1 MRYVPRLAVAVMR
14 HVSARPSSAR
24 AVYVMLRVW
33 RSVKVD
39 PSVTTYWSVSTL
51 VLSLVGKYT
60 SLKTPSAT
68 VNQTLERVLR
78 AVPTQSLRARSK
90 CESAPGTSVAGAAD
104 AVAGNVA
111 TTSAAAAAASRRP
124 FIRSSSKPLGPA
136 RRYHGVG
143 HHRHGG
149 IAPVQRD
156 HAPAGVRGGAAQV
169 EAVDRRARRQPV
181 LPHLIG
187 RHLALEDV
195 AAGQPDARLDVGRP
209 EYLVGEQLVREAGRE
224 AVDEAD
230 EVLRHLLAAAVPR
243 PLGELVGRVLAEDAE
258 QVAAVRRRRRV
269 VAGLDVDLAERDG
282 RLAPGAALER
292 LLRLVEAAGAVD
304 GRPRGPRLAGGGR
317 PLRQRAERG
326 VELDHRAADLPGLQ
340 AGAVVRRHVLA
351 FEQPQRDLG
360 VGVADHRARAD
371 ERAVLEPHALPR
383 HDLGH
388 RHAAGELGAGLACR
402 VGDREADHAH
412 AALDV
417 APDRPPAVQVA
428 LVVHELD
435 RRRAGVL
442 RPAVG
447 GDDRLA

>member
-90 CESAPGTSVAGAAD
+90 CESAPGPSVAGAAD

-124 FIRSSSKPLGPA
+124 FIRPSSKPLGPA

-143 HHRHGG
+143 HPRHGG

-169 EAVDRRARRQPV
+169 QALDRGARRQPV

-187 RHLALEDV
+187 RDLALEDV
-195 AAGQPDARLDVGRP
+195 AARQADARLDVGRP
-209 EYLVGEQLVREAGRE
+209 EDLAMLDAAPEPGGEALEQ
-224 AVDEAD
+224 VDE
-230 EVLRHLLAAAVPR
+230 LAGHV
-243 PLGELVGRVLAEDAE
+243 
-258 QVAAVRRRRRV
+258 VAALV
-269 VAGLDVDLAERDG
+269 
-282 RLAPGAALER
+282 PGA
-292 LLRLVEAAGAVD
+292 V
-304 GRPRGPRLAGGGR
+304 
-317 PLRQRAERG
+317 
-326 VELDHRAADLPGLQ
+326 
-340 AGAVVRRHVLA
+340 
-351 FEQPQRDLG
+351 
-360 VGVADHRARAD
+360 
-371 ERAVLEPHALPR
+371 
-383 HDLGH
+383 
-388 RHAAGELGAGLACR
+388 
-402 VGDREADHAH
+402 
-412 AALDV
+412 
-417 APDRPPAVQVA
+417 
-428 LVVHELD
+428 
-435 RRRAGVL
+435 
-442 RPAVG
+442 
-447 GDDRLA
+447 

>member
-78 AVPTQSLRARSK
+78 AVPTQSLRDRSK
-90 CESAPGTSVAGAAD
+90 CESAPGPSVAGAAD
-104 AVAGNVA
+104 AVAGGVA
-111 TTSAAAAAASRRP
+111 PTSAAAAAASRRP
-124 FIRSSSKPLGPA
+124 FIRSSSKALGPA

-149 IAPVQRD
+149 VAPVQRD
-156 HAPAGVRGGAAQV
+156 HAAAGVRRGAAQV
-169 EAVDRRARRQPV
+169 QALDRGARRQPV

-187 RHLALEDV
+187 RDLALEDV
-195 AAGQPDARLDVGRP
+195 AARQADARLDVGRP
-209 EYLVGEQLVREAGRE
+209 EHLVGQQPVGEAGRE

-230 EVLRHLLAAAVPR
+230 EVLGDLLAAGVPR
-243 PLGELVGRVLAEDAE
+243 PVGELVRRVLAEHAE

-282 RLAPGAALER
+282 RLAASATLEGR
-292 LLRLVEAAGAVD
+292 LRLVEAAGAVD
-304 GRPRGPRLAGGGR
+304 RRSGRPALAGRGR
-317 PLRQRAERG
+317 PLGQRAQRG
-326 VELDHRAADLPGLQ
+326 VELDHGAADLPRLQ
-340 AGAVVRRHVLA
+340 AGEVVRRHVLA
-351 FEQPQRDLG
+351 VQQPQRDLG
-360 VGVADHRARAD
+360 VGVADHGTGAD

-383 HDLGH
+383 
-388 RHAAGELGAGLACR
+388 
-402 VGDREADHAH
+402 
-412 AALDV
+412 
-417 APDRPPAVQVA
+417 
-428 LVVHELD
+428 
-435 RRRAGVL
+435 
-442 RPAVG
+442 
-447 GDDRLA
+447 